1 MTASTHLDAFAS
13 WLLQLGRTSRF
24 TYGVRQGH
32 QVVLTGLQSRRIL
45 READDLPSTW
55 CAEALCMQLTE
66 VIGVRLGIGRERP
79 QGGRLVGIHIGESR
93 HRGTAARATRTRP
106 TATHGETLP
115 LGGAIDLDCHADTL
129 AGMEDPG
136 AAAASTSSRYV
147 SAPRRGSVRNR
158 RGRGPRGPMVLPG
171 PLNPHGR
178 AKPLTPRD
186 EFDELVLTL
195 VAALTARWPVELA
208 DVEFATEDLPPPP
221 GEWSDGAGTFSC
233 LIRSH
238 GHTPARVV
246 VFRRPVELRAK
257 TRLERLALVN
267 EVLFEHVAD
276 LLGRDPQDL

>member
-1 MTASTHLDAFAS
+1 
-13 WLLQLGRTSRF
+13 
-24 TYGVRQGH
+24 
-32 QVVLTGLQSRRIL
+32 
-45 READDLPSTW
+45 
-55 CAEALCMQLTE
+55 
-66 VIGVRLGIGRERP
+66 
-79 QGGRLVGIHIGESR
+79 
-93 HRGTAARATRTRP
+93 
-106 TATHGETLP
+106 
-115 LGGAIDLDCHADTL
+115 
-129 AGMEDPG
+129 
-136 AAAASTSSRYV
+136 
-147 SAPRRGSVRNR
+147 
-158 RGRGPRGPMVLPG
+158 MVLPG

-221 GEWSDGAGTFSC
+221 DDWSDSAGTFSC
-233 LIRSH
+233 LIRSQ

-267 EVLFEHVAD
+267 EVLLEHVAD